1 MELTNIFEAAT
12 RYKYRF
18 PFKLQDLD
26 SVFKLLN
33 KEKKQSDEESL
44 LQVKS
49 EADQEL
55 ENKIQIVKFIVQ
67 VKQAEAAERLAAKD
81 KKERNQKIMRI
92 IERKQNEALE
102 GKSLEELT
110 AAVLAVIVEAI
121 YEETGK
127 LEALYNILR
136 HIL

>member
-1 MELTNIFEAAT
+1 MLKIL
-12 RYKYRF
+12 YI
-18 PFKLQDLD
+18 
-26 SVFKLLN
+26 
-33 KEKKQSDEESL
+33 EESL

-110 AAVLAVIVEAI
+110 AML
-121 YEETGK
+121 EE
-127 LEALYNILR
+127 
-136 HIL
+136 

>member
-1 MELTNIFEAAT
+1 MEKIIARQLIKKADTAEIVGYE
-12 RYKYRF
+12 
-18 PFKLQDLD
+18 
-26 SVFKLLN
+26 LLV
-33 KEKKQSDEESL
+33 QSDEESL

-49 EADQEL
+49 EADQAL

-110 AAVLAVIVEAI
+110 AML
-121 YEETGK
+121 EE
-127 LEALYNILR
+127 
-136 HIL
+136 